1 MVEGLDDS
9 KWVTVYFWLIHLSV
23 SVGILRLMVNIKG
36 AIEGAVVMT
45 ESNVGEFVSE
55 RNRRFP
61 WERFLPKRKAWIQTL
76 ILLPF
81 GLPVGNF
88 LGASW
93 NFSVNAMEEQQ
104 YLIGILAMAVNLLLP
119 SLFLSF
125 LCHWGWFVWKK
136 TSSPWYPQAPAL
148 WAGAYATVTIAISFA
163 LVELVA
169 RSVGACGNPGWGNIG
184 EALLCNLNGYGFE
197 SKSWFGAWFIVA
209 AYCYRA
215 QDSIELIAQRIFSP
229 NRPEALNTSLSEENH
244 VLAGDDDFS
253 GNPLDSIANVED

>member
-1 MVEGLDDS
+1 M
-9 KWVTVYFWLIHLSV
+9 
-23 SVGILRLMVNIKG
+23 GILRLMVNIKG

-55 RNRRFP
+55 RNQRFR

-88 LGASW
+88 LGGSW

-104 YLIGILAMAVNLLLP
+104 YVIGILAMAVNLLLP

-125 LCHWGWFVWKK
+125 LFHWGWFVWKK
-136 TSSPWYPQAPAL
+136 TASPWYPQAPAL
-148 WAGAYATVTIAISFA
+148 WAGTYATLTIAASFA

-169 RSVGACGNPGWGNIG
+169 RSVGACGNAGWGGIG
-184 EALLCNLNGYGFE
+184 DSLLCNLDGYGFE

-215 QDSIELIAQRIFSP
+215 QDSIELLAQRIFKLE
-229 NRPEALNTSLSEENH
+229 RPKSIDPSFSEDNH
-244 VLAGDDDFS
+244 TLAADDDFG
-253 GNPLDSIANVED
+253 GNPLDSIATTSED

>member
-1 MVEGLDDS
+1 M
-9 KWVTVYFWLIHLSV
+9 
-23 SVGILRLMVNIKG
+23 GILRLMVNIKG

-45 ESNVGEFVSE
+45 GSNVGGFVGE
-55 RNRRFP
+55 RNRRFR

-93 NFSVNAMEEQQ
+93 NFSVNAIGAEQQ

-119 SLFLSF
+119 SLFFSF
-125 LCHWGWFVWKK
+125 LFHWGWFVWKK
-136 TSSPWYPQAPAL
+136 TDSPWYPQAPAL
-148 WAGAYATVTIAISFA
+148 WAGAYATLTIAISFA

-169 RSVGACGNPGWGNIG
+169 RSVGACGTAGWGGIG
-184 EALLCNLNGYGFE
+184 DSLLCNLNGYGFE

-215 QDSIELIAQRIFSP
+215 QDSIDLLAQRIFKLE
-229 NRPEALNTSLSEENH
+229 RPGSIDPSFIEENH
-244 VLAGDDDFS
+244 ILADDDFG
-253 GNPLDSIANVED
+253 GNPLDSIAANAED